1 MFNHNLTFYK
11 FHGAGNDFIL
21 LDIRDLNYE
30 LFDSDLVKKI
40 CDRHLGIGADGLI
53 LLANPTSNS
62 SIFSMIYYN
71 YDGSRATMCGNG
83 ARCICAFA
91 NMLNLV
97 QIGKNFNFD
106 ADDGIHNAVNFNRLD
121 NNWDVEISI
130 NVLSQ
135 ISKIDEYSFFVN
147 TGVPHLI
154 KFVESVDNIDVY
166 NEGKKI
172 RFFPELGDEGVNV
185 NFVEFGEKIKIRT
198 YERGVEDETLACGTG
213 ICAAALVINNFFSKD
228 FPINISAL
236 GGDLQV
242 NKLDD
247 NILLLR
253 GLATFV
259 FMVEK
264 YYL

>member
-1 MFNHNLTFYK
+1 MFNHSFTFYK

-21 LDIRDLNYE
+21 LDIRDLDYE
-30 LFDSDLVKKI
+30 LFDAVLVNKI

-53 LLANPTSNS
+53 VLANANDSLS
-62 SIFSMIYYN
+62 SFSMIYYN

-91 NMLNLV
+91 NLLNLV
-97 QIGKNFNFD
+97 QIGEKFYFE
-106 ADDGIHNAVNFNRLD
+106 ADDGIHNAMIFNRLD
-121 NNWDVEISI
+121 NIWDVEISI

-135 ISKIDEYSFFVN
+135 INMIDDKTFFVN

-172 RFFPELGDEGVNV
+172 RFSPDFGEKGVNV
-185 NFVEFGEKIKIRT
+185 NFIELGEKIKIRT
-198 YERGVEDETLACGTG
+198 YERGVEAETLACGTG
-213 ICAAALVINNFFSKD
+213 ICATALVINKFFNKD

-236 GGDLQV
+236 GGDLRV
-242 NKLDD
+242 NKLED

-253 GLATFV
+253 GPATFV

>member
-1 MFNHNLTFYK
+1 MFTDNFTFYK
-11 FHGAGNDFIL
+11 FHGAGNDFVL
-21 LDIRDLNYE
+21 SDTRNMSDS
-30 LFDSDLVKKI
+30 LFDAALIKKI

-53 LLANPTSNS
+53 LLANPTNNS

-97 QIGKNFNFD
+97 QIGEKFYFD
-106 ADDGIHNAVNFNRLD
+106 ADDGIHNAMIFNRLE

-130 NVLSQ
+130 NVLSE
-135 ISKIDEYSFFVN
+135 ISKIDESSFFVN

-154 KFVESVDNIDVY
+154 KFVENIDLLDVY
-166 NEGKKI
+166 NEGKKL
-172 RFFPELGDEGVNV
+172 RFSPDFGDEGVNV
-185 NFVEFGEKIKIRT
+185 NFVELDEKIKIRT
-198 YERGVEDETLACGTG
+198 YERGVEGETLACGTG
-213 ICAAALVINNFFSKD
+213 ICAAALVINNFFNKS
-228 FPINISAL
+228 FPIKISAL

-242 NKLDD
+242 NKSTD

-253 GLATFV
+253 GPATLV
-259 FMVEK
+259 FNIDK
-264 YYL
+264 FYL